1 MTFYFI
7 IGYLQTCSMKL
18 TMKGKGSDFASL
30 HTDQLLY
37 LGKDEVNQYV
47 VYSYKMQL
55 LPEDPSQVKYG
66 KL

>member
-1 MTFYFI
+1 
-7 IGYLQTCSMKL
+7 MKL

>member
-1 MTFYFI
+1 
-7 IGYLQTCSMKL
+7 MKL

-30 HTDQLLY
+30 HTDKLLY

-55 LPEDPSQVKYG
+55 LPEDPSQVK
-66 KL
+66 